1 MNIEKQYVYV
11 TWDSLSE
18 KVICVHSKEDSECEK
33 CKSIRESRSISSD
46 LDKYYFLE
54 QDKFEILD

>member
-1 MNIEKQYVYV
+1 MSIEKQYVYV

-18 KVICVHSKEDSECEK
+18 KVICVHLNEDSECEK
-33 CKSIRESRSISSD
+33 CKSIRESRSISSG